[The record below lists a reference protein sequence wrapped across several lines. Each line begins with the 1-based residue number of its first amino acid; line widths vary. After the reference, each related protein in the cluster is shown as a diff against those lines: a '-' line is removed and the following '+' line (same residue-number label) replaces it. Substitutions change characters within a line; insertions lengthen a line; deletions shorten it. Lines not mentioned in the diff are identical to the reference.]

1 MRNIPTT
8 RLPRTFYHGFPGAIT
23 RNAVIIRHVG
33 DYALTAHA
41 AAMGSQFFPEIL
53 VSRSGGLTLH
63 CYQLPSSGFATY
75 AEAVAYARKELDSC
89 GVSSTGVLLTGI
101 GSPGVAAPLH

>member
-1 MRNIPTT
+1 M
-8 RLPRTFYHGFPGAIT
+8 
-23 RNAVIIRHVG
+23 IRHVG
-33 DYALTAHA
+33 DYSLTAHA

-75 AEAVAYARKELDSC
+75 AEAVAHARQELDSC
-89 GVSSTGVLLTGI
+89 AVLDTGVLLI
-101 GSPGVAAPLH
+101 DHSSNGVSASLH